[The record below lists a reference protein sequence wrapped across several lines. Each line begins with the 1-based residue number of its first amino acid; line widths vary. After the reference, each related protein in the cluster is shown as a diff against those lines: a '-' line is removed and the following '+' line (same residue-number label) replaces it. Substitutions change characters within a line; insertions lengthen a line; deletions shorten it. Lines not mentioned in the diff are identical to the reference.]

1 MNHVHPFE
9 IEDEFSEESPSNFL
23 LPEQRLGLIA
33 EILAAIAL
41 RMKREKS
48 KK

>member
-9 IEDEFSEESPSNFL
+9 MEDEFSEESLSGFL

-33 EILAAIAL
+33 EILASIAM
-41 RMKREKS
+41 RIEREKS